1 MKFYLINEWI
11 WFVYLFLV
19 LHVCSIYEINCEGN
33 GQVLCMLNKE
43 VCVCVCVI
51 IYPGPKDGGDDGAPD
66 GGAVGPR
73 EGALLGLEL
82 GSALG

>member
-1 MKFYLINEWI
+1 MEFYLINEWI

-43 VCVCVCVI
+43 VCVCVI
-51 IYPGPKDGGDDGAPD
+51 IYPGPKDGSDDGAPD